1 MAASVAERLAEV
13 QDRIARAAK
22 AAGRSP
28 DDVHLLAV
36 SKFQPVAAVAEAINA
51 GQRFFGEN
59 RFQGTPEKI
68 EAIRQQF
75 PQLANELHWSFIGTL
90 QSNKVKPILELFTSV
105 QSIDRLKLLNRADRI
120 AGELGVTA
128 KVLLQVNVSGADTQ
142 GGVELT
148 ELEDLAV
155 AASKLDHVS
164 VNGLMAIGPL
174 TDNRDTI
181 RKAFAEVR
189 AAAGRL
195 TNLNLPHVSMD
206 TLSMGM
212 TDDYDIAIEEGSTM
226 VRIGTA
232 IFGPRQT

>member
-1 MAASVAERLAEV
+1 MPASIAERLAEV

-22 AAGRSP
+22 AAGRAP
-28 DDVHLLAV
+28 DEINLLAV
-36 SKFQPVAAVAEAINA
+36 SKFQPIDAVAEAILA

-68 EAIRQQF
+68 DAIRQQF
-75 PQLANELHWSFIGTL
+75 PELANELHWSFIGTL
-90 QSNKVKPILELFTSV
+90 QSNKVKPILELFDSI
-105 QSIDRLKLLNRADRI
+105 QSIDRLKLLSRADRI
-120 AGELGVTA
+120 VEELDTTA
-128 KVLLQVNVSGADTQ
+128 NILFQVNVSGAETQ
-142 GGVELT
+142 GGAELS

-155 AASKLDHVS
+155 AASKLDHVN

-174 TDNRDTI
+174 TDDRDEI
-181 RKAFAEVR
+181 RRAFVEVR
-189 AAAGRL
+189 TAADRL